1 MKSIQI
7 VGPKDL
13 RLVDIPMPTL
23 KDGQVMIRSEF
34 LSICGSDMRDYRPS
48 FPEERYPLP
57 AGAPSHE
64 CVGTVEES
72 NSPLIKKGQ
81 RVIALSPGIPGTEA
95 GHAGTGSEYFVT
107 SPTRVISLP
116 PGADPSTY
124 IMCQPLGTVLYGIQR
139 LGNLMGKTVAILGQ
153 GVIGLMFTQ
162 LISRMGASSII
173 TIDHH
178 DYRLRQSALHGATL
192 TLNPY
197 NEDVVQAVKDST
209 QGVGVD
215 LVIEAAGHPE
225 TINQVAEIVRLY
237 GTILLFGIPEE
248 PILNLNY
255 DKLIRK
261 QATIIP
267 SVSSSGSDPVQ
278 CIKDAVDLV
287 AKGHIDVSWLITHR
301 MSFSE
306 AARAYAM
313 YESYQDGII
322 KAVMHI

>member
-13 RLVDIPMPTL
+13 RLVDTALPVL

-64 CVGTVEES
+64 GVGIVEDS
-72 NSPLIKKGQ
+72 KSPLIEKGQ

-107 SPTRVISLP
+107 IPTRVICLP
-116 PGADPSTY
+116 SDADPSTY

-139 LGNLMGKTVAILGQ
+139 LGNLMGKSVAILGQ
-153 GVIGLMFTQ
+153 GVIGLMFTH

-178 DYRLRQSALHGATL
+178 DYRLKQSSLHGATL

-197 NEDVVQAVKDST
+197 NEDAITAVKEAT
-209 QGVGVD
+209 KGVGVD
-215 LVIEAAGHPE
+215 LVIEAAGTPE

-237 GTILLFGIPEE
+237 GTILLFGIPEQ
-248 PILNLNY
+248 PILSLNY

-278 CIKDAVDLV
+278 CIKDAVTLV
-287 AKGHIDVSWLITHR
+287 TEGHIDVSWLITHR
-301 MSFSE
+301 VPFSE
-306 AARAYAM
+306 AAKAYAM
-313 YESYQDGII
+313 YEGYQDGII
-322 KAVMHI
+322 KAVMQV